1 MLADLIR
8 VWYGPLS
15 EPICNGLQ
23 LARHTIQVMGFLL
36 WMVVAILKFW
46 IVCIRK
52 SLPTM
57 DDDFVTTFVTIASFM
72 LALLYSLIGV
82 ILPQKPTLA
91 HVSLTHCSNILNW
104 FSSYFYSG
112 SVVEFMDNMN
122 MKVKE
127 CFLSHPLLLDLAW
140 FAMWFQHLLFIFTE
154 ENLRHPNS
162 KTEFPIVWN
171 HWELIASL
179 WFGS

>member
-1 MLADLIR
+1 MRQPIGIQHLFSGKLKFIYIPFCILYPLYPNSNFSKIQLISYYAIIMLADLIR

-72 LALLYSLIGV
+72 LSLLYSLIAI

-91 HVSLTHCSNILNW
+91 HVCLTHCSNILN
-104 FSSYFYSG
+104 
-112 SVVEFMDNMN
+112 
-122 MKVKE
+122 
-127 CFLSHPLLLDLAW
+127 
-140 FAMWFQHLLFIFTE
+140 
-154 ENLRHPNS
+154 
-162 KTEFPIVWN
+162 
-171 HWELIASL
+171 
-179 WFGS
+179 

>member
-1 MLADLIR
+1 MLTDLIR

-72 LALLYSLIGV
+72 LSLLYSLIGI

-91 HVSLTHCSNILNW
+91 HVSLKKTVL
-104 FSSYFYSG
+104 
-112 SVVEFMDNMN
+112 
-122 MKVKE
+122 
-127 CFLSHPLLLDLAW
+127 
-140 FAMWFQHLLFIFTE
+140 IFFTDFC
-154 ENLRHPNS
+154 L
-162 KTEFPIVWN
+162 TFTVG
-171 HWELIASL
+171 L
-179 WFGS
+179 